1 MQFDVS
7 SYETSPEIY
16 ALEEK
21 VTSHPL
27 QSEQSK
33 IKCME
38 CRKVCRFKIDDGKI
52 IIL

>member
-1 MQFDVS
+1 MQFDAS

-21 VTSHPL
+21 VQNVTSHLPQAESKQL
-27 QSEQSK
+27 K

-38 CRKVCRFKIDDGKI
+38 CTKVLTDLKYM
-52 IIL
+52 

>member
-1 MQFDVS
+1 MQFDAS

-21 VTSHPL
+21 VTSHL
-27 QSEQSK
+27 SQAQSKQMK

-38 CRKVCRFKIDDGKI
+38 CTKVLTDLKYM
-52 IIL
+52 